1 MKPRPSTILS
11 ETPAEVFREMV
22 EEALSRQRVR
32 ASEETAFY
40 LVELLTG
47 FLHTRHLFPPDSP
60 GSPTLVELLAESL
73 EASPA
78 VRLAAFRRMGDFA
91 LFVAGFFVDSLSRK
105 LVDVDYYVA
114 MGGGAYAHASRLA
127 RSLGSREIFENLSR
141 GFVRYMDVI
150 AEVGERSQLSAARG
164 AGDQGLLRLYET
176 FVRTGS
182 DRARRKL
189 GEAGVI
195 PVDRIDTRFRQ

>member
-1 MKPRPSTILS
+1 MRPRTSTIHS
-11 ETPAEVFREMV
+11 ESPAEVFREMV
-22 EEALSRQRVR
+22 DEALVRQRVR

-40 LVELLTG
+40 LVDLLTG
-47 FLHTRHLFPPDSP
+47 FVQTRRLFPADSP
-60 GSPTLVELLAESL
+60 GSPTLVEQLAEALQS
-73 EASPA
+73 SPSTQ
-78 VRLAAFRRMGDFA
+78 LSAFRRMGDFA

-127 RSLGSREIFENLSR
+127 MSLGSREIFEDLSR
-141 GFVRYMDVI
+141 EFVRYMDVI
-150 AEVGERSQLSAARG
+150 AEVGERSQLA
-164 AGDQGLLRLYET
+164 AGDKMGNQGLLRLYET
-176 FVRTGS
+176 FLRTGS

-189 GEAGVI
+189 REAGVI